1 MLEAFEHKHPTLKL
15 VLLRASAGSS
25 AVNLLCMIYE
35 PLNLWLS
42 RRVNSNVIR
51 L

>member
-25 AVNLLCMIYE
+25 AVNLLCMI
-35 PLNLWLS
+35 LC
-42 RRVNSNVIR
+42 IGMKR
-51 L
+51 LVR

>member
-25 AVNLLCMIYE
+25 AVNLLRM
-35 PLNLWLS
+35 N
-42 RRVNSNVIR
+42 RTRVNLSALVLTHVIR